1 MTILLMMLV
10 TGLGNYLKRVMT
22 ALSVLLN
29 VLLGG
34 DNNQTFSARN
44 HQWQKDGKPN
54 IVYLID
60 LALGKGHC
68 VECWVYWKVRKKW

>member
-10 TGLGNYLKRVMT
+10 TGLGSYLRRVLT

-34 DNNQTFSARN
+34 SNNQTFSARN

-60 LALGKGHC
+60 KLLGEGHC